1 MFMTLQT
8 LNSQQKLRQRILES
22 LKEII
27 TDKSYYN
34 LFFKDT
40 YIYAVDGNR
49 IIVCCDNNVS
59 LIVFVARGFPLVL
72 FIVIKTL
79 YDEIIPVI
87 SCFGLCLYRFCR

>member
-1 MFMTLQT
+1 MALQT

-59 LIVFVARGFPLVL
+59 LIE
-72 FIVIKTL
+72 VIK
-79 YDEIIPVI
+79 YSDIITEKIREVTETDFSI
-87 SCFGLCLYRFCR
+87 EFVSKKDLE